1 MLLYINSQTQIPLG
15 SVIVIPKMCILFQER
30 VDAVVDRKIS
40 DSIKE
45 EEEHSY
51 TYRVI
56 IDEPIHDP
64 LVQKQNESVY
74 IASDI
79 GLYPDHRTG
88 ALTYEEFMKKITNIH
103 DSKDIYLT
111 ESILEQIKQI
121 GFKGVWIFDND
132 KRNIITVAEIDGLVI
147 GESN

>member
-1 MLLYINSQTQIPLG
+1 MLLYINSHTKIPLG
-15 SVIVIPKMCILFQER
+15 AIIEVPQNCILFQER

-40 DSIKE
+40 DSTKDDDYT
-45 EEEHSY
+45 SY
-51 TYRVI
+51 TYRII

-64 LVQKQNESVY
+64 LIQKQNDSIY
-74 IASDI
+74 IPSDI

-88 ALTYEEFMKKITNIH
+88 GLTYEDFTKKITNVH

-111 ESILEQIKQI
+111 DTILDQIQNI

-132 KRNIITVAEIDGLVI
+132 KRNIITVEAIKGLVI
-147 GESN
+147 GGC

>member
-45 EEEHSY
+45 EDEHSY

-56 IDEPIHDP
+56 VDEPIHDP
-64 LVQKQNESVY
+64 LVQKQNDAVY
-74 IASDI
+74 IPSDI

-88 ALTYEEFMKKITNIH
+88 GLTFEEFMKKITNIN

-121 GFKGVWIFDND
+121 GFMGVWIFDND
-132 KRNIITVAEIDGLVI
+132 KRNVITVAEIDGLVI

>member
-74 IASDI
+74 IPSDI

-88 ALTYEEFMKKITNIH
+88 GLTFEEFMKKITNIH

-121 GFKGVWIFDND
+121 GFMGVWIFDND

>member
-88 ALTYEEFMKKITNIH
+88 GLTFEEFMKKITNIH

-121 GFKGVWIFDND
+121 GFMGVWIFDND

>member
-1 MLLYINSQTQIPLG
+1 MLLYINSQTKIPLG
-15 SVIVIPKMCILFQER
+15 SVIIIPNMCILFQER
-30 VDAVVDRKIS
+30 VDAIVDRKIS

-45 EEEHSY
+45 EHEHSY

-64 LVQKQNESVY
+64 LVQKQNDSVY
-74 IASDI
+74 LASDI

-88 ALTYEEFMKKITNIH
+88 GLTYDEFMKKITNVN

-132 KRNIITVAEIDGLVI
+132 KRNIITVAEINGLVI